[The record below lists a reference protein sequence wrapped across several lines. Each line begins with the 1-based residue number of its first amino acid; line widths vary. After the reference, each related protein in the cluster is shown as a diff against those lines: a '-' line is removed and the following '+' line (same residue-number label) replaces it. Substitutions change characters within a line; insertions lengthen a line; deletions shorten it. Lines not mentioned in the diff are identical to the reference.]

1 MRLST
6 LLRRDQQS
14 GQMLVSVIVLLTL
27 MFFIGSAM
35 ALAVSSSLHTIAQT
49 NSMDSVAYA
58 AESATARGV
67 AANRIATAPVVNTQG
82 AGGATKWS
90 YSYEVVF
97 KNGTTETLGGRSAEA
112 FDTGS
117 AVLTDTDFEAI
128 KIPLTLGAD
137 HFEIY
142 RTTAG
147 TTPSTTGYIGDAAGP
162 GPIEF
167 DDKALEVTK
176 PAYARCTGSTLAP
189 LPKTTNNYP
198 LAASTCRVPVGSP
211 PSMWSGPAQSLPSK
225 SCASQPLIDDVTKK
239 GYSPGDEPGTAWGVI
254 GWHDVSSSKRAK
266 KLYPY
271 VSITTCEPTDP
282 DADTGCSTA
291 TSSYGVFYFYCGLDG
306 ATGKTVEYKN
316 LYIVNPGGDAN
327 ISAFVVRA
335 ADSGSDCV
343 YTTIGQA
350 GLLTDETQ
358 WSLPGCGWTTAQQT
372 LWNRVLP

>member
-82 AGGATKWS
+82 VGGSTKWS

-112 FDTGS
+112 SDNNGNATLDAS
-117 AVLTDTDFEAI
+117 NYESI
-128 KIPLTLGAD
+128 SIPATPGAD
-137 HFEIY
+137 HFEVF
-142 RTTAG
+142 RTGPDA
-147 TTPSTTGYIGDAAGP
+147 STSGYIGDAPGP
-162 GPIEF
+162 GAAAI
-167 DDKALEVTK
+167 DDTGLVVK
-176 PAYARCTGSTLAP
+176 PAFARCTGGTLAP
-189 LPKTTNNYP
+189 LPKKTNNYP

-211 PSMWSGPAQSLPSK
+211 PSMWSGPAQSLASK
-225 SCASQPLIDDVTKK
+225 SCASQPLIDDVTNK
-239 GYSPGDEPGTAWGVI
+239 GYSPQDEPGTAWGVI

-271 VSITTCEPTDP
+271 VSITTCDPTDP

-291 TSSYGVFYFYCGLDG
+291 ISSYGVFYFYCHLDG
-306 ATGKTVEYKN
+306 APGKTVEYKK
-316 LYIVNPGGDAN
+316 LFVVNPGGDADL
-327 ISAFVVRA
+327 SAFVVRA

-358 WSLPGCGWTTAQQT
+358 WSLPGCAWTTAQQR